1 LKVYG
6 YMTRRLMAATVCAGL
21 MCGLSGCV
29 HLHKRPKVPV
39 LPPVLTPIELET
51 LPPQVNPPMLD
62 MPVVEMPP
70 IPVAAAAASP
80 HRERRRIAP
89 AKTVAAPEE
98 ATPEPM
104 TDTAAI
110 GELTAGG
117 AADPQAQQEASDL
130 IASIEKRLNALSAQT
145 VRRQRTQINRV
156 RNFWRQ
162 AQEALGSGDT
172 EGAKT
177 LATKAKLLLDDLE
190 KQNSRGE

>member
-1 LKVYG
+1 
-6 YMTRRLMAATVCAGL
+6 MAVIVCAGL
-21 MCGLSGCV
+21 MCGLSGCI

-39 LPPVLTPIELET
+39 LPPVLAPIELET
-51 LPPQVNPPMLD
+51 LPPQANPPMLD

-80 HRERRRIAP
+80 RRERRRTAP
-89 AKTVAAPEE
+89 AKTIAAPEE

-145 VRRQRTQINRV
+145 VRRQRAQINRV